1 MDFGAD
7 LLLIALFMIAIVT
20 AFVVARLP
28 FRIDLDTFISAYWGG
43 TAAQATFVAVI
54 LSVAGLSFD
63 RTLLPMWFSY
73 RKQRFKWIGLLLL
86 GIWMFWLFRPWLG
99 LIIVVDAVA
108 FAELLDRRKQHFGS
122 ALFDVAVPSAYLFVG
137 VLGVYLLNHAIAG
150 MRFAGT
156 YDQSFNRADLLLF
169 GTTASTVSG
178 WMAEHLPK
186 AFFVLMEFVYR
197 TLYAQIGA
205 AIAITA
211 LFASREYSLRYV
223 RTLLVAYGLATAVFF
238 FWPTIGPFAIRDT
251 PVSHSTFFLS
261 TYGMQQTIALKA
273 RLLWSHSLMPAVTT
287 VDLADYYIGFP
298 SMHISMS
305 LIAIWFL
312 RRWRRMAFILLGF
325 NTVMLV
331 SIVALEWHYFVDLF
345 GGAVVAVIAIFITKG
360 RRTLTV
366 FTTGALREN
375 EIKVSAIV

>member
-1 MDFGAD
+1 
-7 LLLIALFMIAIVT
+7 
-20 AFVVARLP
+20 
-28 FRIDLDTFISAYWGG
+28 
-43 TAAQATFVAVI
+43 
-54 LSVAGLSFD
+54 
-63 RTLLPMWFSY
+63 
-73 RKQRFKWIGLLLL
+73 
-86 GIWMFWLFRPWLG
+86 
-99 LIIVVDAVA
+99 
-108 FAELLDRRKQHFGS
+108 GS
-122 ALFDVAVPSAYLFVG
+122 
-137 VLGVYLLNHAIAG
+137 
-150 MRFAGT
+150 
-156 YDQSFNRADLLLF
+156 
-169 GTTASTVSG
+169 TASSVSG

-186 AFFVLMEFVYR
+186 AFFVVMEFVYR

-211 LFASREYSLRYV
+211 LFASREYSLRFV

-298 SMHISMS
+298 SMHIAMS

-331 SIVALEWHYFVDLF
+331 SIIALEWHYFV
-345 GGAVVAVIAIFITKG
+345 
-360 RRTLTV
+360 
-366 FTTGALREN
+366 
-375 EIKVSAIV
+375 